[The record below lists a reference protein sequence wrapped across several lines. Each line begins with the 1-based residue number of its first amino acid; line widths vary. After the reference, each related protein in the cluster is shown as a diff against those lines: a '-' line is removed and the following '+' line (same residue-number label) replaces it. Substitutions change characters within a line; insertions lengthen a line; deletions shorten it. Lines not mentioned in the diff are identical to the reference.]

1 MSSLDSTTVTQ
12 TSYHLVGCRVRSD
25 EWCHT
30 LNDWDC
36 SYYKQGGANLSLQAE
51 AMEAEKHWKNVY
63 YTCNPVDKH
72 LLWRIVYGCPATII
86 KMRSFKKGKTCIKGC
101 LAQSFQFRWLWSCEA
116 YFVLLVWHTIIQNNY
131 KYLTLFCCLRFN
143 VASVRSSSLCCLLY
157 DIFYQTE
164 QSGIHIVSCKT
175 WASAAVDV
183 LQNFVNPRQL
193 LSHTWCA

>member
-1 MSSLDSTTVTQ
+1 MWVHLTPRQWHRHHITWLDVESEVMNDATLLMTETVATINKAVP
-12 TSYHLVGCRVRSD
+12 TYHSRLRPWKLKNTEKMCIILVG
-25 EWCHT
+25 
-30 LNDWDC
+30 
-36 SYYKQGGANLSLQAE
+36 
-51 AMEAEKHWKNVY
+51 
-63 YTCNPVDKH
+63 KH